1 MINTQYPAIALLASN
16 DFHPIDGVESLW
28 QHKSY
33 PNVIKDVDRILVL
46 DAIKWRDVDT
56 KEPFFGNVENIC
68 SALELIKAPGF
79 ISTFEI
85 PVIKTQVIKT
95 QTGQPDEYRIE
106 DVKYLKPVWK
116 FYKRPDFDLMKCY
129 G

>member
-1 MINTQYPAIALLASN
+1 MNNMQYPEVVLLFDN
-16 DFHPIDGVESLW
+16 NFHPIDGVESLW

-33 PNVIKDVDRILVL
+33 PNIIKDVDRILVL
-46 DAIKWRDVDT
+46 DAIKWRDVKT
-56 KEPFFGNVENIC
+56 NEPFFGNVENIC
-68 SALELIKAPGF
+68 SALELIKLPGP

-85 PVIKTQVIKT
+85 PVIKTQDP
-95 QTGQPDEYRIE
+95 PDEYRIE
-106 DVKYLKPVWK
+106 NVKDLKPVWR